1 MSIVYPT
8 IDGWVGYG
16 EGAEM
21 LLRTN
26 TPLDSRHPLVK
37 ERPDLFTASPLPS
50 VADAAAQTARI
61 RELEAQVADLTAKSR
76 PAAKKAAG
84 G

>member
-21 LLRTN
+21 LLRTS

-37 ERPDLFTASPLPS
+37 ERPELFTTSPLPG
-50 VADAAAQTARI
+50 VADTDASARI
-61 RELEAQVADLTAKSR
+61 RELEAQIADLTAKSR